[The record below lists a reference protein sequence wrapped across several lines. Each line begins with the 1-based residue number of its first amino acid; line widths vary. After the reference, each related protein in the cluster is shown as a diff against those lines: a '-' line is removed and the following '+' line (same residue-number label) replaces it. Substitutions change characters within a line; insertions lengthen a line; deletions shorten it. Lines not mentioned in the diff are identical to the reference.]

1 MASSV
6 SAKKR
11 IRQNAK
17 RKSRNLWRKR
27 TMRGSLK
34 VFEDKLQHASVD
46 EAEAAFRDACK
57 ILDKTA
63 SKGVIHRNAAARKK
77 SRLSARLKARKASG

>member
-17 RKSRNLWRKR
+17 RNSRNMWRKR
-27 TMRGSLK
+27 TMRSSLK
-34 VFEDKLQHASVD
+34 VFEDKLLHASVD
-46 EAEAAFRDACK
+46 EAEAAFRSACQ

-63 SKGVIHRNAAARKK
+63 SKGVIHKNAAARKK
-77 SRLSARLKARKASG
+77 SRLSARLKARKQSA